1 MTNRIELN
9 WDVPYAVD
17 EQRYY
22 CSETPIDIE
31 NLPVPKAIIAGDA
44 RTYTDIAIEV
54 GKTYYVAVGSVRGGV
69 EKVSQELRVFAVGD
83 EFIDNVVSL
92 LNFESDLTDFKGS
105 IWTQTSPQVVNNGV
119 IVNSG
124 DTAIK
129 TSAVL
134 LSGTDKFTIEADIT
148 FITFPSNGGFW
159 QRSVIYGKTLNQAMG
174 EYAVFFESDGKVVLD
189 LRGVGASYYTSTNA
203 KTIVS
208 GQRVHIAHTY
218 DGAIHKVYIDGVE
231 FIEAAYTTGFNAN
244 ANAQPLQLGY
254 MYVPSYESYASWING
269 KFNAFRITK
278 GVVRY
283 TDTFDPPDVP
293 FPSN

>member
-1 MTNRIELN
+1 MTNRLELN
-9 WDVPYAVD
+9 WKLDGFVD

-22 CSETPIDIE
+22 CSETPIDTE
-31 NLPVPKAIIAGDA
+31 NLPVPKAIIVGDA
-44 RTYTDIAIEV
+44 RTYTDTAIDV
-54 GKTYYVAVGSVRGGV
+54 DKTYYVAVGSVRGGI
-69 EKVSQELRVFAVGD
+69 EKVSQELKVFAGGD
-83 EFIDNVVSL
+83 EFIDSVVSL

-119 IVNSG
+119 TVSSR
-124 DTAIK
+124 DTAVK

-148 FITFPSNGGFW
+148 FITFPSNGGFF
-159 QRSVIYGKTLNQAMG
+159 QRSVVYGKTLDKASG
-174 EYAVFFESDGKVVLD
+174 EFGVYFESDGKIMLD
-189 LRGVGASYYTSTNA
+189 LRGIGASYYLSANA
-203 KTIVS
+203 KTIAA

-218 DGAIHKVYIDGVE
+218 DGAIHKIYIDGVK
-231 FIEAAYTTGFNAN
+231 FIEVAHTAGFNAN
-244 ANAQPLQLGY
+244 ANAQPLQLGC
-254 MYVPSYESYASWING
+254 MYAPRYQAYASWING

-283 TDTFDPPDVP
+283 ADTFDPPDVP